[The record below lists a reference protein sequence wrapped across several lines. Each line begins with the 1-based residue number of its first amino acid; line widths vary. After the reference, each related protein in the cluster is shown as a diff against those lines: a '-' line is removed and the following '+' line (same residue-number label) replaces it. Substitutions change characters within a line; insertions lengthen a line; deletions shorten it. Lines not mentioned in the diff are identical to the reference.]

1 MNIPQDQR
9 IISEEGSQES
19 IDKWYQSFH
28 EKEDFV
34 VDADIEYKLSLLL
47 KHGRIEEVGYYYR
60 NRYVKEYLDNKEAYE
75 KEYPTRSLEESG
87 NNLSKNGFVDTEN
100 ASNGTGLRNRNLHV
114 KLCILTMQLVA
125 LIRAQRGRVA
135 KLTSVENIAC

>member
-28 EKEDFV
+28 EKEDFI

-75 KEYPTRSLEESG
+75 KEYHTRSLEESG